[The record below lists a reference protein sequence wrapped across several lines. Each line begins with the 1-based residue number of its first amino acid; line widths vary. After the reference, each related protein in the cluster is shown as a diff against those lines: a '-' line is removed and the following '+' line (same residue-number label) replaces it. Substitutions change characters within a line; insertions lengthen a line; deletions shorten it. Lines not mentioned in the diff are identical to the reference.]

1 MLQSPP
7 QPKFRARAP
16 KAREHEHEQHERD
29 EHDDNRAHGRHAM
42 SSNPRAEAI
51 AAYDK
56 PWAYVVLTKPDV
68 TFLVVITTVAGFYL
82 GSTGPMEWA
91 RLMNT
96 LCGTLLVAGGTAAL
110 NQYVERHMDSV
121 MRRTASRPL
130 PLGILQPK
138 EVLLFGVATIIAG
151 TIWLALAV
159 NLLAAS
165 IALLTSVSYLGA
177 YTPLKTRT
185 TLATAVGAIPG
196 ALPPLIGWA
205 AASGT
210 LSAGAWILFA
220 ILFFWQFPHFMA
232 IAWMYREDYGRA
244 GILMLPVVDRSGDRT
259 FRLIIA
265 TSAILIPVSVLP
277 AVLGMATINYFYGA
291 LILGL
296 LLLLVSYWAN
306 RVRTNVRAKWL
317 MHATVAHIPLLLGWM
332 ILDKVSR

>member
-1 MLQSPP
+1 MLQSRP
-7 QPKFRARAP
+7 QPELRARAA
-16 KAREHEHEQHERD
+16 KARAHEHD
-29 EHDDNRAHGRHAM
+29 EHDDDRDASHAQDEHDAM
-42 SSNPRAEAI
+42 SNGRAEAI
-51 AAYDK
+51 AAYEK

-82 GSTGPMEWA
+82 GSTVPMEWA

-138 EVLLFGVATIIAG
+138 EALLFGVATIIAG
-151 TIWLALAV
+151 TLWLALAV
-159 NLLAAS
+159 NALAAS
-165 IALLTSVSYLGA
+165 IALVTSVSYLGA

-205 AASGT
+205 AASGS

-220 ILFFWQFPHFMA
+220 IIFLWQFPHFMA

-244 GILMLPVVDRSGDRT
+244 GYLVLPRGEQGDRWMT
-259 FRLIIA
+259 WQALVA
-265 TSAILIPVSVLP
+265 SLTLIPVSLIP
-277 AVLGMATINYFYGA
+277 AAIGGAGISYFYGA

-296 LLLLVSYWAN
+296 LLLLISYWA
-306 RVRTNVRAKWL
+306 
-317 MHATVAHIPLLLGWM
+317 
-332 ILDKVSR
+332 SRG

>member
-1 MLQSPP
+1 
-7 QPKFRARAP
+7 
-16 KAREHEHEQHERD
+16 
-29 EHDDNRAHGRHAM
+29 
-42 SSNPRAEAI
+42 
-51 AAYDK
+51 
-56 PWAYVVLTKPDV
+56 
-68 TFLVVITTVAGFYL
+68 
-82 GSTGPMEWA
+82 MEWA

-151 TIWLALAV
+151 AIWLALAV
-159 NLLAAS
+159 NALAAS
-165 IALLTSVSYLGA
+165 IALVTSVSYLGA

-332 ILDKVSR
+332 ILDKVAR

>member
-16 KAREHEHEQHERD
+16 QARAHEHQNHERHQ
-29 EHDDNRAHGRHAM
+29 HDNDNGRHAM

-82 GSTGPMEWA
+82 GSTGSMEWA

-159 NLLAAS
+159 NALAAF
-165 IALLTSVSYLGA
+165 IALATSVSYLGA